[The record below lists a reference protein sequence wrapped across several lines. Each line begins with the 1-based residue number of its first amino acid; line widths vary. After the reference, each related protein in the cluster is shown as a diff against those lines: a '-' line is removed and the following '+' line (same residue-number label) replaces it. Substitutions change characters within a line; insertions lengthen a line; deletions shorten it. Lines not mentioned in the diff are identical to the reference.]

1 MSSGSGTN
9 PDGITANIAKST
21 DANVA
26 NSTDTAADITR
37 EYNASKHYEFKGT
50 VFEGPTTFSTPL
62 CFVFRWDIA
71 CD

>member
-9 PDGITANIAKST
+9 PDGITANIA
-21 DANVA
+21 
-26 NSTDTAADITR
+26 NSTDTAADNTR
-37 EYNASKHYEFKGT
+37 EYNSSKHYEFKGT